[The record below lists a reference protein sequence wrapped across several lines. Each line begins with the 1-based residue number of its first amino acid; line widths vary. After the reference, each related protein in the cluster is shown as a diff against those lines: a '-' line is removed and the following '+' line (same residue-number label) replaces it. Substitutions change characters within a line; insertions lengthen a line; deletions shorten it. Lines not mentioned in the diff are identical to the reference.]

1 MNQVLLKNVTL
12 GIPTTGNNQALLIAL
27 TSVLQG
33 TVLPKRILIRADGHF
48 PAFANFY
55 LEQLADVA
63 RQKGVEFLHA
73 TVASAGLRGAV
84 DWLMNNCGTKYLWVI
99 ADDVLPANSALNA
112 LYEGAEQLE
121 SRNEPWGY
129 VCGNKQDVN
138 NRRQWPDYT
147 QGFVEPFDF
156 CPTHGNYIQTGPLV
170 VKNRFLDNSHALF
183 SVLPLKAANIKE
195 TAFNYGFQCG
205 GDDTLFGLMIQ
216 KAGLSGWFS
225 PHSQAY
231 HLEKESQNFNEPTA
245 RAEAIYRQA
254 QILGI
259 ELTRSDLVGM
269 FPYTKRYGQLPTK

>member
-1 MNQVLLKNVTL
+1 MKQDLLEHVTL

-84 DWLMNNCGTKYLWVI
+84 DWLIDECRTKLLWII
-99 ADDVLPANSALNA
+99 ADDVMPSINA
-112 LYEGAEQLE
+112 LSHLHCAAEQLW
-121 SRNEPWGY
+121 SSQEPWGY

-138 NRRQWPDYT
+138 NRRHWPDYT
-147 QGFVEPFDF
+147 QGFIEAFDY
-156 CPTHGNYIQTGPLV
+156 CPTHGNYIQTGLSV
-170 VKNRFLDNSHALF
+170 VRNRFLDNSHALF
-183 SVLPLKAANIKE
+183 NVSAIAVRE
-195 TAFNYGFQCG
+195 TTFNYGFQCG
-205 GDDTLFGLMIQ
+205 GDDTLFGLLIQ
-216 KAGLSGWFS
+216 KTGLSGWFS
-225 PHSQAY
+225 PYSQAY

-254 QILGI
+254 QLLGI
-259 ELTRSDLVGM
+259 ELSASDLVGM